1 MKKSKRSYDM
11 FSLYMGAYSRTVDE
25 FSKQADEDTCMDF
38 IKKLITY
45 GVKIVNSKP
54 IEKFTSMQIARNNFE
69 FADSIQSLMGLLT
82 PKQFESLF
90 PIKKDFDGHKY
101 ECKDYFYT
109 RKYIDNLEQDKP
121 IGADKI
127 PRLLWAYVNDEL
139 MDFSLEIMDYI
150 DNIRRLN
157 GEPSCIEEFFQKEG
171 LKTYTMHED
180 EKGKKFIVDNE
191 TGKSKPIKA
200 RPSHLKVKMGGKMNE
215 Q

>member
-1 MKKSKRSYDM
+1 MKKTKKSYDM
-11 FSLYMGAYSRTVDE
+11 FSLYMDAYSRTVDE
-25 FSKQADEDTCMDF
+25 FSKQTDKNTRVDF

-54 IEKFTSMQIARNNFE
+54 REKFTSIQIARNNFE

-82 PKQFESLF
+82 PKQFEKLF
-90 PIKKDFDGHKY
+90 PIKKDFDGHKW

-109 RKYIDNLEQDKP
+109 RKYVDNLEQDKP
-121 IGADKI
+121 MGSCKI
-127 PRLLWAYVNDEL
+127 PRLLWEYVNDEL

-157 GEPSCIEEFFQKEG
+157 GEPSCIEEFFSKEG

-191 TGKSKPIKA
+191 TGKPKPIKA
-200 RPSHLKVKMGGKMNE
+200 RPSYLKVKMGGKMNE

>member
-1 MKKSKRSYDM
+1 MNKY
-11 FSLYMGAYSRTVDE
+11 LYLQVNYP
-25 FSKQADEDTCMDF
+25 
-38 IKKLITY
+38 IKNLLRILFKTY
-45 GVKIVNSKP
+45 LKIYFLS
-54 IEKFTSMQIARNNFE
+54 
-69 FADSIQSLMGLLT
+69 
-82 PKQFESLF
+82 
-90 PIKKDFDGHKY
+90 KKDFDGHKY